1 MKAAAALSRVTG
13 GGCELFDAAKQPGIP
28 KRFSIGVGLHS
39 SKQKLALPREAAW
52 ELSLRAEAARGC
64 LEGG

>member
-1 MKAAAALSRVTG
+1 VAGASF
-13 GGCELFDAAKQPGIP
+13 FDAAKQPEIP
-28 KRFSIGVGLHS
+28 NRFSIGVSLHS

-64 LEGG
+64 LDSE